1 MRSQGLVFRVQR
13 LGFNVAVHL
22 RAWASVF
29 PQARETETEA
39 RECVPR
45 TYHNV
50 KQFLLAHE
58 GAHGWQAQRMEPHA
72 LGARTTADRTEVYAF
87 RCFGLRVYAWAHV
100 CICVYV
106 RNCVCVC
113 VCVCVCA
120 CVQLCAW
127 VYVCIC
133 VCMFVFVCACLC
145 LCLCVCV
152 WVCGCVG
159 VWACVGV

>member
-1 MRSQGLVFRVQR
+1 MINVMCAYAVARFGFSGSAS
-13 LGFNVAVHL
+13 GFNVAVHL

-72 LGARTTADRTEVYAF
+72 LGARTTADRTEVDAF
-87 RCFGLRVYAWAHV
+87 RCFGLRVYA
-100 CICVYV
+100 
-106 RNCVCVC
+106 
-113 VCVCVCA
+113 CA
-120 CVQLCAW
+120 RAW
-127 VYVCIC
+127 V
-133 VCMFVFVCACLC
+133 
-145 LCLCVCV
+145 
-152 WVCGCVG
+152 
-159 VWACVGV
+159 